1 MTSSDNHKGLVFNI
15 QKFSI
20 QDGPGIRTTVF
31 MKGCPLKCP
40 WCSNPEGM
48 SPDPEIMT
56 HDAKCIGCGK
66 CAEACPTGAISFTEQ
81 GRLIDRT
88 LCNNCLECANVCPA
102 KAIEAKGEF
111 KTVEEVFE
119 IAAQDEP
126 FYRNSG
132 GGITVSGGE
141 ALLQWEFTHAFLKRC
156 KEANFHTA
164 VDTTAYCKWE
174 HMEKVLEYTDL
185 ILFDVKNM
193 DPKKHKEKCGVDN
206 QLILENLEKAS
217 KKTKIW
223 LRLPL
228 IPGYNDSEEDMRRV
242 AELAKRINAE
252 KISLLPYHEYGR
264 QKYPRVGK
272 EYSFC
277 EADILSPEDEIVT
290 RSKKILESFDLNV
303 GISG

>member
-1 MTSSDNHKGLVFNI
+1 MTSNDNHKGLIFNI

-102 KAIEAKGEF
+102 KAIEAKGEL
-111 KTVEEVFE
+111 KTVDEVFE
-119 IAAQDEP
+119 VAAQDEP

-141 ALLQWEFTHAFLKRC
+141 ALLQWEFTRAFLKRC

-164 VDTTAYCKWE
+164 LDTTAYCKWE

-185 ILFDVKNM
+185 ILFDLKNM
-193 DPKKHKEKCGVDN
+193 DSKKHKEKCGVDN

-252 KISLLPYHEYGR
+252 KVSLLPYHEYGR

-290 RSKKILESFDLNV
+290 RSKKILETFGLNV